1 MDFRRF
7 GNKYVLRLDK
17 GEEIVQSV
25 TGFCRE
31 EGISLGQVSGIGA
44 IGKLEIGYFQVS
56 TKEYHTKILEGDM
69 EILGLSGNISTMKG
83 NNYIH
88 FHIVV
93 SDENLNAFGGHLNLA
108 VISATGEI
116 IIDVIEGSID
126 REFDEEIGL
135 NLIKF

>member
-17 GEEIVQSV
+17 GEEIVQTV
-25 TGFCRE
+25 TRFCKE
-31 EGISLGQVSGIGA
+31 EGISLGQISGIGA
-44 IGKLEIGYFQVS
+44 IEKLEIGYFQVS
-56 TKEYHTKILEGDM
+56 TKEYHTKTLEGDM
-69 EILGLSGNISTMKG
+69 EILGLSGNISAMKG
-83 NNYIH
+83 DTYIH
-88 FHIVV
+88 FHIVI
-93 SDENLNAFGGHLNLA
+93 SDENLNAFGGHLNRA

-126 REFDEEIGL
+126 REFNEEIGL

>member
-7 GNKYVLRLDK
+7 GNKYVVRLDK
-17 GEEIVQSV
+17 GEEIVQTV
-25 TGFCRE
+25 TKFCRE
-31 EGISLGQVSGIGA
+31 EGISLGQISGIGA
-44 IGKLEIGYFQVS
+44 IEKMEIGYFQVS
-56 TKEYHTKILEGDM
+56 TKEYHTKTLEGDM

-83 NNYIH
+83 DTYIH
-88 FHIVV
+88 FHIVI
-93 SDENLNAFGGHLNLA
+93 SDENLNSFGGHLNSA

-126 REFDEEIGL
+126 REFNEEIGL